1 MIYDISGHD
10 LYKGLIYTF
19 ITWKRTLDC
28 LPLYTW
34 QQVKS
39 FTSKPKN
46 WLFESQN
53 TNLEDQGSIIMKL
66 YTRLYSANK
75 S

>member
-1 MIYDISGHD
+1 MIYDISRHD

-19 ITWKRTLDC
+19 LTWKQTLDC
-28 LPLYTW
+28 LT
-34 QQVKS
+34 
-39 FTSKPKN
+39 TSEVIYIKTPK
-46 WLFESQN
+46 LIESQN
-53 TNLEDQGSIIMKL
+53 TNLEDRGSIIMKL

>member
-1 MIYDISGHD
+1 MIYDISRHD

-19 ITWKRTLDC
+19 FTWKRTLDC

-34 QQVKS
+34 QQEKYVIYIK
-39 FTSKPKN
+39 TPK
-46 WLFESQN
+46 LIESQN
-53 TNLEDQGSIIMKL
+53 TNLEDRGSIIMKL